1 MSSQIKDTDTQ
12 SKNKFLIEELKKS
25 QLKSEQLEIELWS
38 LKHEFQEDCDTQEK
52 KIFKTQLTITKMIW
66 ACHFGDLHMCKLLLK
81 HGSDD
86 QLNKHASNQSSPLA
100 FACETGNLEIAQWLV
115 ENSKHSDVNKV
126 DDHGRT
132 PLFHTL
138 SKCEKKTAEW
148 LVSVGAS
155 LKVVDI
161 KNLNLLHVIC
171 MSSLPNNQTFELFIW
186 LYDSGLVDIREKNKS
201 GETLMMLAI
210 KNGNL
215 KICKWL
221 FQHGAHD
228 DVRTPNLCKITPL
241 IASYLEKEYK
251 ILKWLL
257 TTPAVEDFYDLEN
270 ERLSLFE
277 YYELVQRESHSIEIE
292 FIKHGL
298 LTLNNNQKLSMIILK
313 GLKRLDSNA
322 LSSLKSQL
330 EFKIYETRKN
340 FKIFRSTILFGIT
353 QKCSLLSLLNLGT
366 ETNQSIL
373 KSILEFSDILY
384 DKKEREN
391 LIKTLEVIHGVMYNF
406 RG

>member
-1 MSSQIKDTDTQ
+1 MNSLSEDSDIQLE
-12 SKNKFLIEELKKS
+12 NKHLREELRKS
-25 QLKSEQLEIELWS
+25 HLKNEQLEIALWS
-38 LKHEFQEDCDTQEK
+38 LKHGFQEGRDTQETT
-52 KIFKTQLTITKMIW
+52 IFKANLTITRMIW
-66 ACHFGDLHMCKLLLK
+66 ACHLGDFHMCKLLLK
-81 HGSDD
+81 HGSHD
-86 QLNKHASNQSSPLA
+86 QLNVPASNQSSPLA
-100 FACETGNLEIAQWLV
+100 FACEKGNLEIAQWLV

-161 KNLNLLHVIC
+161 KNQNLLHVIC

-186 LYDSGLVDIREKNKS
+186 LYDSGLVNIREKNKS

-210 KNGNL
+210 KSGNL

-221 FQHGAHD
+221 SQHGAHN
-228 DVRTPNLCKITPL
+228 DVRTPDLCGITPL
-241 IASYLEKEYK
+241 IASYLEREYQ
-251 ILKWLL
+251 IVKWLL

-270 ERLSLFE
+270 ERLALFE
-277 YYELVQRESHSIEIE
+277 YYDLNQRESHNIEIE

-298 LTLNNNQKLSMIILK
+298 LTLNNNHKLTMIILG
-313 GLKRLDSNA
+313 GLQRLDSNT
-322 LSSLKSQL
+322 LSSFKSHL
-330 EFKIYETRKN
+330 ELKIYDTSKEFN
-340 FKIFRSTILFGIT
+340 IFRSTILFGIT
-353 QKCSLLSLLNLGT
+353 QKCSSLSLLKIGE
-366 ETNQSIL
+366 ETKQSIL

-384 DKKEREN
+384 GKEEQN
-391 LIKTLEVIHGVMYNF
+391 LIMTLQVIRKVMYDF
-406 RG
+406 R